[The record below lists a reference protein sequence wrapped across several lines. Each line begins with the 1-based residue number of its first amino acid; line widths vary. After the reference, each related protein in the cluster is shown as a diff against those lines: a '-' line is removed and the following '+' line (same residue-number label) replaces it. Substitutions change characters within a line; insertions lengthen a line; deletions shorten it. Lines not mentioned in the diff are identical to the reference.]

1 MIDVVAIYDDQFQQ
15 VFTGARPIKAA
26 VGESA
31 KTMDHPTEVGT
42 TVTDHR
48 VILPVE
54 INLSLI
60 LSPAEY
66 AQVYHN
72 MRVAFFSGQLFTVQA
87 KTGGYSNMLI
97 AEMPHDEDPA
107 MFDTITMALKMREVR
122 FVSAQF
128 VKLPARRVRRPVQ
141 QSTKDRGQQAPKTP
155 STATQAKSRSILA
168 RVFQ

>member
-1 MIDVVAIYDDQFQQ
+1 MTDIVAIFDDQFQQ
-15 VFTGARPIKAA
+15 VFTGARPIKASI
-26 VGESA
+26 GEAA

-66 AQVYHN
+66 AQVYNN
-72 MRVAFFSGQLFTVQA
+72 MRVAFFSGQLYTVQT
-87 KTGGYSNMLI
+87 KTGSYSNMLI
-97 AEMPHDEDPA
+97 AEMPHDEDPEL
-107 MFDTITMALKMREVR
+107 FDTVSLALKMREVR
-122 FVSAQF
+122 YVSAQF
-128 VKLPARRVRRPVQ
+128 VKLPARKVRRPVQ
-141 QSTKDRGQQAPKTP
+141 QSTKDRGQQAPKAP
-155 STATQAKSRSILA
+155 AAATQAKSQSILA